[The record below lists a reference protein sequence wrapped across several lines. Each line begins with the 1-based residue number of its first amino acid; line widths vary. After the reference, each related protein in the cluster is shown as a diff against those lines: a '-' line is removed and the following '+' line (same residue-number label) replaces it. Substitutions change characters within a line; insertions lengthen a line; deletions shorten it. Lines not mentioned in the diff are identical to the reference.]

1 MAVIWKWITSFLMV
15 TNHLSSLRWSDF
27 SSRMI
32 KISDRGGEFF
42 RHTDDVA
49 ILNRRKEGLLYLMK
63 EG

>member
-1 MAVIWKWITSFLMV
+1 MV

-32 KISDRGGEFF
+32 KISDRDGEFF
-42 RHTDDVA
+42 RYTDDVA